1 MTRIST
7 EQFQS
12 FAAARHALFTA
23 IMDAALLN
31 TSTAMQ
37 FGIEPV
43 TVSVIP
49 DTGPA
54 PAAIPE
60 LPKEWAERAA
70 KHCPSDPILHA
81 EEVAQLEW
89 HEHLWFI
96 EALVHSLR
104 DGVPGEPQI
113 IVTAPDIV
121 IYVQRPQNPSE
132 PALNA

>member
-1 MTRIST
+1 MTTIST

-12 FAAARHALFTA
+12 FTAARHALFAA
-23 IMDAALLN
+23 IMDAAVLN
-31 TSTAMQ
+31 TSMAIQ

-43 TVSVIP
+43 KVTVTP

-54 PAAIPE
+54 PTE
-60 LPKEWAERAA
+60 TSTLPKEWIDRAA
-70 KHCPSDPILHA
+70 KRCPSDPILHA
-81 EEVAQLEW
+81 EEVAELEW

-104 DGVPGEPQI
+104 DGVVGEPRI

-121 IYVQRPQNPSE
+121 IYVQHMRHPPEPS
-132 PALNA
+132 LGV

>member
-1 MTRIST
+1 MTTIST

-12 FAAARHALFTA
+12 FTAARHTLFTA

-31 TSTAMQ
+31 TSAAMQ

-54 PAAIPE
+54 PAETPT
-60 LPKEWAERAA
+60 LPKEWTERAA
-70 KHCPSDPILHA
+70 KHYPSDPILHA
-81 EEVAQLEW
+81 EEVAELEW

-104 DGVPGEPQI
+104 DGVAGEPRT

-121 IYVQRPQNPSE
+121 IYVKRPLHPSE
-132 PALNA
+132 PSLDE

>member
-1 MTRIST
+1 MITIST

-23 IMDAALLN
+23 IMDAAVLS
-31 TSTAMQ
+31 TSTALQ

-43 TVSVIP
+43 TVTIIP
-49 DTGPA
+49 DIQPA
-54 PAAIPE
+54 PVATPT
-60 LPKEWAERAA
+60 LPKEWTERAA

-81 EEVAQLEW
+81 DEVAEFDW

-104 DGVPGEPQI
+104 DGVPGEPRI
-113 IVTAPDIV
+113 IVAAPDIV
-121 IYVQRPQNPSE
+121 IYVQRPLNP
-132 PALNA
+132 

>member
-1 MTRIST
+1 MTTIST

-12 FAAARHALFTA
+12 FTAARHTLFTA
-23 IMDAALLN
+23 IMDAAVLN

-54 PAAIPE
+54 PAETPT
-60 LPKEWAERAA
+60 LPKEWTERAA
-70 KHCPSDPILHA
+70 KYCPIDPILHA
-81 EEVAQLEW
+81 VEVAELEW
-89 HEHLWFI
+89 YEHLWFI

-104 DGVPGEPQI
+104 DGVVGEQRI

-121 IYVQRPQNPSE
+121 VYVQNTAHPPEPSLD
-132 PALNA
+132 A

>member
-1 MTRIST
+1 MTTIST

-23 IMDAALLN
+23 IMDAAVLN

-49 DTGPA
+49 DTEPA

-60 LPKEWAERAA
+60 LPKEWTERAA
-70 KHCPSDPILHA
+70 KRCPSDPILHT
-81 EEVAQLEW
+81 EEVAELEW

-96 EALVHSLR
+96 EALVHSLQ
-104 DGVPGEPQI
+104 DGVAGEPRI
-113 IVTAPDIV
+113 IVRAPDIV
-121 IYVQRPQNPSE
+121 IYVQHTSGPSE
-132 PALNA
+132 PHLSV